1 MKNVNITING
11 IETQVPENYTVMK
24 AAEDLGIDVP
34 RLCFLKDINETSA
47 CRLCVVDVKDMPLGK
62 SESLLLR

>member
-47 CRLCVVDVKDMPLGK
+47 CRLVL
-62 SESLLLR
+62 